1 VAGLAA
7 AFGSG
12 AMTNSINDL
21 SESDCFLITGS
32 NTTETHPVIATVVKR
47 AITQRGAKLILA
59 DPRNIE
65 LAKFATV
72 WLRQKPGTD
81 IAWIN
86 GLMNIII
93 TEDLLDKTFVAERT
107 ENFEAVKAAVAKYTP
122 EYVET
127 ITSIPREDLVKAA
140 RMYARAGAASI
151 LYAMGITQHVTGT
164 DAVKS
169 LANLAMLTG
178 NIGRPGT
185 GVNPLRGQ
193 NNVQGACDMGC
204 LPVSFTAYLQVANE
218 EHRRKFEDAWGVKL
232 NPKPGLTIPK
242 IIEGA
247 DTGAIKAL
255 LIMGE
260 NPMMSD
266 PDLAHVEHALSQLDL
281 MVVQDI
287 FLNETTALADVILP
301 SSAWAEK
308 EGTFTNTE
316 RRVQM
321 VRKAVSA
328 PGQARDDWEI
338 LTLLAIKMGADWK
351 YGQAKDIMD
360 EINRV
365 TPSYKGITYERIAS
379 TGIQWPCPTSEHPGT
394 PILHSAAFTRGKG
407 LFSVTE
413 YIPAAEQTDIEYPF
427 VLTTG
432 RILYQYHTAT
442 MSRRSQGL
450 VSRTPEAF
458 MEIHPADAKELGI
471 RSGDRIDVSSRRG
484 SISLKADVS
493 ERVDRGVVFIPFH
506 YSEAAVNR
514 LTITALDPVANIPEY
529 KVCAVKI
536 QKSSP
541 SLRDSREGGRDK
553 LLVA

>member
-12 AMTNSINDL
+12 AMTNSIVDL
-21 SESDCFLITGS
+21 GESDCFLITGS
-32 NTTETHPVIATVVKR
+32 NTTETHPVISTVVKR
-47 AITQRGAKLILA
+47 AVTQRDAKLILV

-86 GLMNIII
+86 GLLNIII
-93 TEDLLDKTFVAERT
+93 KEDLLDKTFVAERT
-107 ENFEAVKAAVAKYTP
+107 ENFEAVKLAVAKYTP
-122 EYVET
+122 EYVES
-127 ITSIPREDLVKAA
+127 ITSIPKDDLITAA
-140 RMYARAGAASI
+140 RLYAKAGAASI
-151 LYAMGITQHVTGT
+151 LYAMGITQHITGT

-218 EHRRKFEDAWGVKL
+218 EHRKKFEEAWGVTL

-247 DTGAIKAL
+247 DSGAIKAL
-255 LIMGE
+255 LVMGE

-266 PDLAHVEHALSQLDL
+266 PDLAHVEHSLSKLDL
-281 MVVQDI
+281 LVVQDI
-287 FLNETTALADVILP
+287 FLNETTALADVVLP
-301 SSAWAEK
+301 SSAWTEK

-321 VRKAVSA
+321 VRKAVTA

-338 LTLLAIKMGADWK
+338 LTLLANKMGANWE
-351 YGQAKDIMD
+351 YGKAKDIMD
-360 EINRV
+360 EINSV
-365 TPSYKGITYERIAS
+365 TASYKGITYERIAAA
-379 TGIQWPCPTSEHPGT
+379 GIQWPCPTSDHPGT
-394 PILHSAAFTRGKG
+394 PILHSAGFTRGKG

-413 YIPAAEQTDIEYPF
+413 YIPAAEQTDDEYPF

-432 RILYQYHTAT
+432 RILTHSHTAT
-442 MSRRSQGL
+442 MSRRSKGL

-458 MEIHPADAKELGI
+458 MEIHPANARELGI
-471 RSGDRIDVSSRRG
+471 NHGDKIEVSSRRG
-484 SISLKADVS
+484 SIILNADIS
-493 ERVDRGVVFIPFH
+493 ERVDKGVVFIPFH

-514 LTITALDPVANIPEY
+514 LTITALDPIANIPEY

-536 QKSSP
+536 QQI
-541 SLRDSREGGRDK
+541 R
-553 LLVA
+553 